1 MIRAR
6 RVVPGRF
13 PRQTTPTTCLP
24 PIRGAALWRGLSVG
38 LLGGSFNPAHDGHR
52 YISVE
57 AMKRLGLDAVW
68 WLVSPGN
75 PLKDPAGMAP
85 PDRRLATARR
95 VAAHPRIHV
104 DAPEARLGTRYTVDT
119 LRRLRRAMPR
129 TRFVWLMG
137 ADNLAQVTQ
146 WRRWQAI
153 VATVPL
159 AVIDRDGYS
168 IDGLTGRMAL
178 RYRHSR
184 LSAGAWK
191 SLART
196 PTPAWTFISLRRHP
210 QSATDIRARRQ
221 GAGAA

>member
-13 PRQTTPTTCLP
+13 PAVTTPPTCLP

-75 PLKDPAGMAP
+75 PLKDPADMTP
-85 PDRRLATARR
+85 LDRRIATARSM
-95 VAAHPRIHV
+95 ASHSRIYV

-119 LRRLRRAMPR
+119 LRRLRRTMPR

-137 ADNLAQVTQ
+137 ADNLVQFTQ
-146 WRRWQAI
+146 WQRWRAI
-153 VATVPL
+153 IDSMPL

-168 IDGLTGRMAL
+168 VKSLSGRMAL
-178 RYRHSR
+178 SYRHSR

-191 SLART
+191 SLAST
-196 PTPAWTFISLRRHP
+196 PTPVWTFISLRRHP

>member
-6 RVVPGRF
+6 RVVPGYF
-13 PRQTTPTTCLP
+13 PRHTTPPSRLP
-24 PIRGAALWRGLSVG
+24 PIAGASLWRGLRVG

-68 WLVSPGN
+68 WIVSPGN
-75 PLKDPAGMAP
+75 PLKDPSGMAP
-85 PDRRLATARR
+85 LERRLAVARR
-95 VAAHPRIHV
+95 IADHPRIHV
-104 DAPEARLGTRYTVDT
+104 DAPEARLGTRYTADT
-119 LRRLRRAMPR
+119 LPRLRRAMPR

-137 ADNLAQVTQ
+137 ADNLAQVTKWQ
-146 WRRWQAI
+146 RWQAI
-153 VATVPL
+153 VDSMPL

-168 IDGLTGRMAL
+168 IEGLGSLMAV

-184 LSAGAWK
+184 LCAGA
-191 SLART
+191 RT
-196 PTPAWTFISLRRHP
+196 SVATTQPPVWTFIPLRRHP
-210 QSATDIRARRQ
+210 QSATAIRARRQ